1 MQQFDVVI
9 IGSGMGGLVCGNL
22 LSQEG
27 LRVCI
32 VEKNRQFG
40 GCLQTFVRD
49 KVIFDSGVHYIGGLE
64 KGQNLYQI
72 LKYMGV
78 MDQLKLDK
86 LDEDAF
92 DKIITDD
99 DPREFCFAQGYE
111 NFINKLSGSF
121 PTEEKAIRKYCDT
134 IKEVCAK
141 FPLYN
146 LTTNGRL
153 EEKVNAMDIS
163 AREFIESLTPDKKLQ
178 EVLVGNNLLYVGYAE
193 TPFYVHALIM
203 NSYIESSYKC
213 VNGGSQLAKIMV
225 RNIRRHGGEILR
237 NCEVKRIVVENKKVT
252 CVETAMG
259 NRIYGRQF
267 ISNAHPVKTLEM
279 IDSVAIRGAYR
290 NRLKSLKN
298 TISSFCVHLVLK
310 EKSLPYHNHNYYYF
324 THGHVW
330 SLAEYTEQN
339 WPLGYA
345 LFFTRSSK
353 SREFADTMTIFSYM
367 KYEDVARWEDTF
379 NTVAVQGDRG
389 QEYEEFKKRK
399 AEHLINKVEERFPG
413 LRQNIKSYYT
423 TSPLSY
429 RDYIGTDDGSL
440 YGIAKDYNDSL
451 KTFISSRT
459 KLPNLF
465 LTGQNL
471 NVHGVLG
478 TAIGGLLTCILLLND
493 DRLVEK
499 IRNA

>member
-1 MQQFDVVI
+1 
-9 IGSGMGGLVCGNL
+9 
-22 LSQEG
+22 
-27 LRVCI
+27 
-32 VEKNRQFG
+32 
-40 GCLQTFVRD
+40 
-49 KVIFDSGVHYIGGLE
+49 VHI
-64 KGQNLYQI
+64 
-72 LKYMGV
+72 
-78 MDQLKLDK
+78 
-86 LDEDAF
+86 
-92 DKIITDD
+92 
-99 DPREFCFAQGYE
+99 
-111 NFINKLSGSF
+111 
-121 PTEEKAIRKYCDT
+121 
-134 IKEVCAK
+134 
-141 FPLYN
+141 
-146 LTTNGRL
+146 
-153 EEKVNAMDIS
+153 
-163 AREFIESLTPDKKLQ
+163 
-178 EVLVGNNLLYVGYAE
+178 
-193 TPFYVHALIM
+193 
-203 NSYIESSYKC
+203 
-213 VNGGSQLAKIMV
+213 
-225 RNIRRHGGEILR
+225 
-237 NCEVKRIVVENKKVT
+237 
-252 CVETAMG
+252 
-259 NRIYGRQF
+259 
-267 ISNAHPVKTLEM
+267 
-279 IDSVAIRGAYR
+279 
-290 NRLKSLKN
+290 
-298 TISSFCVHLVLK
+298 VLK

-353 SREFADTMTIFSYM
+353 AREFADTMTIFSYM

-379 NTVAVQGDRG
+379 NTVAAQGDRG

-478 TAIGGLLTCILLLND
+478 TAFGGLLTCILLLND